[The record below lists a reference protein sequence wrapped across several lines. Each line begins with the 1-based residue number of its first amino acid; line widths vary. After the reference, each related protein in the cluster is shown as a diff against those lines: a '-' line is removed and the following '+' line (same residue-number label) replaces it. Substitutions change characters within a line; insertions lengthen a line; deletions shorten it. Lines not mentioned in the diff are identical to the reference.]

1 MNISNIQ
8 INPAIFPKLG
18 LNPKQLE
25 AVRYFGG
32 PLLILAGPG
41 TGKTKTLTSKV
52 ACLVASGVSPS
63 RILAI
68 TFTNKAAQE
77 MHNRILKLVPHSGGM
92 WICTFHSFGARMLR
106 QHAKLIGIK
115 PDFVI
120 YDEDDQKKL
129 VQISME
135 ELGYGEEKN
144 KAGFYLSIISRAKD
158 DLLDC
163 KSYLIH
169 AHTSNDATRHKI
181 ARIYERYQSK
191 LQEAGAVDFGDLIIK
206 TAELLKERDDIRE
219 YYQEYFQWVFV
230 DEYQDTNHAQ
240 YVLIKT
246 LCAKHRNLCVVGDP
260 DQSIYEWRG
269 ADIRNILEFEKD
281 FKDAKTIVLEQN
293 YRSTANILHAANE
306 VIKHNKN
313 RKIKNLW
320 TQKHYGNKVE
330 EIESLT
336 EIDEAKKIFEKI
348 KNLLRHYSYNDIAIF
363 YRTNAQSRSFEE
375 IFRKHRI
382 PYRLIG
388 TVKFYA
394 RKEIKDAIAYLK
406 ILANPF
412 DTVSILRVINV
423 PSRGIGKTAVE
434 RILNYSEKQGLS
446 FGDAILTQEQ
456 IPDLT
461 PAARRGLKEFVKLID
476 DMRLELSK
484 IPLHQ
489 ILEKVLVKSGY
500 WQFIEDES
508 EKDPRESFIRLGNL
522 QELVNAIKE
531 FEDRAIQEKQIP
543 TLQKYLEEVSLA
555 TEIDELQENNKEAIT
570 LMTVH
575 LAKGLEFP
583 VVFLT
588 GLEEGLF
595 PINAANSSDDEME
608 EERRLCYVGMTRAK
622 ERLFLSWANTRKLFG
637 ISYMNLA
644 SRFILESKVAKEK
657 WAPKGEEDI
666 QIISTYPAIPPKIA
680 KGRRVVHP
688 IYGPGI
694 ISEYMGSGEF
704 AKVTVVFD
712 RGVKQ
717 TFMLK
722 YAPLEVL

>member
-1 MNISNIQ
+1 
-8 INPAIFPKLG
+8 
-18 LNPKQLE
+18 
-25 AVRYFGG
+25 
-32 PLLILAGPG
+32 
-41 TGKTKTLTSKV
+41 
-52 ACLVASGVSPS
+52 CGVSPS

-77 MHNRILKLVPHSGGM
+77 MQNRILKLVPHSGGM
-92 WICTFHSFGARMLR
+92 WVCTFHSLGARMIR
-106 QHAKLIGIK
+106 QHGKLIGLK

-120 YDEDDQKKL
+120 YDEDDQRKL

-135 ELGYGEEKN
+135 ELRYGEEKN

-158 DLLDC
+158 DLLDS

-169 AHTSNDATRHKI
+169 AHTSNDATRGKI
-181 ARIYERYQSK
+181 ARIYEKYQSK

-206 TAELLKERDDIRE
+206 TAELLKEKDDIRE
-219 YYQEYFQWVFV
+219 YYQEYFQWIFV

-246 LCAKHRNLCVVGDP
+246 LSAKHRNLCVVGDP
-260 DQSIYEWRG
+260 DQSIYQWRG
-269 ADIRNILEFEKD
+269 ADMRNILEFEKD

-306 VIKHNKN
+306 VIKHNRN
-313 RKIKNLW
+313 RKPKNLW
-320 TQKHYGNKVE
+320 TQKHHGSRVE
-330 EIESLT
+330 VIESLT
-336 EIDEAKKIFEKI
+336 EMDEAKRIFEKI
-348 KNLLRHYSYNDIAIF
+348 KDLSRHHSALYNDMAIF

-406 ILANPF
+406 ILANPS

-423 PSRGIGKTAVE
+423 PGRGVGKTALE
-434 RILNYSEKQGLS
+434 KISNYAKKNEVP
-446 FGDAILTQEQ
+446 FGDAILIQEQ

-461 PAARRGLKEFVKLID
+461 PAARRGLKEFVKLLD
-476 DMRLELSK
+476 DMRIEMSK
-484 IPLHQ
+484 ISLHQ
-489 ILEKVLVKSGY
+489 ILEHVLAKSGY
-500 WQFIEDES
+500 WQFIEEES
-508 EKDPRESFIRLGNL
+508 EKDPEGSFARLGNL
-522 QELVNAIKE
+522 GELVNAVKE
-531 FEDRAIQEKQIP
+531 FEDRLVEEKQIP

-555 TEIDELQENNKEAIT
+555 TEIDELEENNKQAVT

-595 PINAANSSDDEME
+595 PINAANSSDEEME

-622 ERLFLSWANTRKLFG
+622 ECLFLTWANTRKLFG

-644 SRFILESKVAKEK
+644 SRFILESKVVKET
-657 WAPKGEEDI
+657 WLPKGEEDV
-666 QIISTYPAIPPKIA
+666 QVISTYPALPPKMT
-680 KGRRVVHP
+680 KGKRVVHP
-688 IYGPGI
+688 IYGPGVVA
-694 ISEYMGSGEF
+694 EHMGSGEF
-704 AKVTVVFD
+704 AKVTVLFD
-712 RGVKQ
+712 KGVKQ

-722 YAPLEVL
+722 YAPLEVI